1 MKDVRLENL
10 MYAGLFHVV
19 KQTSMNIQR
28 INFRP
33 RLPSTHKK
41 GLQSIVDDLIFSYLS
56 FFRGRFEKK
65 LRNDDLV
72 EKHRIVESLLFEIQ

>member
-41 GLQSIVDDLIFSYLS
+41 GLQSIVDDFIFSYLS

-72 EKHRIVESLLFEIQ
+72 EKH